1 MAAPTPS
8 RNLSVELFTGAGGLA
23 LGVASAGF
31 KHRAVIEWN
40 ADACESLRRNATR
53 VPEMSGW
60 PVTEGDVRNY
70 DFSQHGDSIRL
81 LAAGAPCQPFSL
93 GGKHRGDS
101 DSRNMFPQVFRAVR
115 ELAPEVVIVENV
127 KGLLR
132 SSFRAYFDYIKRQLS
147 MPELAC
153 PRDSDW
159 EKHDARLRAFATKG
173 KCGDLTYR
181 VEHQLVNAADFGVA
195 QTRERVF
202 IVAFRADIN
211 IKWTALQGTHS
222 EEALE
227 FAKWVDGSYW
237 KEHDIKRPTMPAK
250 IHARIAKLA
259 AKGAPLFD
267 ERWRTVR
274 DALRGLPEAL
284 DKKENPDF
292 TDHVGNPGAR
302 SYAGHTGSPYD
313 YPAKT
318 LKAGDHGVPG
328 GENMLRRDN
337 GSVRYF
343 TVREAAR
350 LQTFPDNYAFAGAW
364 TEGFRQLGNAVPVR
378 LAEAV
383 VRHARELLESRGAK
397 KPKMIGERVA

>member
-1 MAAPTPS
+1 MATPS
-8 RNLSVELFTGAGGLA
+8 RMRDLSIELFTGAGGLA
-23 LGVASAGF
+23 LGVANAGF
-31 KHRAVIEWN
+31 KHKAVIEWD
-40 ADACESLRRNATR
+40 ADACESLRRNASR
-53 VPEMSGW
+53 VPEMSAW
-60 PVTEGDVRNY
+60 PVTEGDVRDY
-70 DFSQHGDSIRL
+70 DFSQHAQTVRL

-115 ELAPEVVIVENV
+115 ELAPEILIVENV

-132 SSFRAYFDYIKRQLS
+132 RSFKEYFDYITRQLS

-159 EKHDARLRAFATKG
+159 QKHDARLQSLAAKG
-173 KCGDLTYR
+173 KAGDLTYR
-181 VEHQLVNAADFGVA
+181 VEHQLVNAADFGVP

-202 IVAFRADIN
+202 IVAFRSDLN
-211 IKWTALQGTHS
+211 VKWSPLQPTHS
-222 EEALE
+222 EDALD

-237 KEHDIKRPTMPAK
+237 KEHGLKRPAVPPRMRS
-250 IHARIAKLA
+250 RITRLA

-267 ERWRTVR
+267 QRWRTVR
-274 DALRGLPEAL
+274 DALKGLPEPA
-284 DKKENPDF
+284 DRKAHPDF

-343 TVREAAR
+343 SVREAAR
-350 LQTFPDNYAFAGAW
+350 LQTFPDNYVFAGAW

-383 VRHARELLESRGAK
+383 VRHARELLEPQSAK
-397 KPKMIGERVA
+397 KPKMIAERVA